1 MIMRRRDVL
10 GFALAGC
17 VLPSWA
23 NKTSDPLTTPAAAAA
38 VTQLAQAPMTSVAR
52 AGDSRIVAAG
62 WRGLVGVSDDAGRS
76 WRQAQVPVSVDLT
89 SICFTNAQH
98 GWAVG
103 MDGVLLESIDG
114 GMSWQKRA
122 DGSLAARWM
131 VDKYQAMAT
140 ANPNDKTVESALN
153 ESQAYVKEGPGR
165 PLLDI
170 AFESDEVGYMV
181 GAYGIA
187 FRTADRGK
195 TWEPMIE
202 RVENPNGYHL
212 YDIALHRGNVFI
224 CGELGT
230 LLRLDR
236 ASDRFVKVALP
247 YDGTLFTLVSTKEA
261 LVVAGL
267 RGNAFVSHDE
277 GRSWERS
284 NFAGPVPGSFS
295 GGVVMGGNGIVLA
308 TQSGQIYR
316 STDAGRQFRSQPAT
330 SPMLYS
336 ALLDRGSGS
345 LLTAGSRGLRIETLS

>member
-1 MIMRRRDVL
+1 MTMRRRDVL
-10 GFALAGC
+10 GIAIAGC
-17 VLPSWA
+17 VRPSWA
-23 NKTSDPLTTPAAAAA
+23 NKATDPLTTPAATA
-38 VTQLAQAPMTSVAR
+38 VVSQFAQAPMTSVAKV
-52 AGDSRIVAAG
+52 GNSRIVAAG

-89 SICFTNAQH
+89 SILFTSPQH

-103 MDGVLLESIDG
+103 MDGVLLESMDG

-122 DGSLAARWM
+122 DGSVTAQWM
-131 VDKYQAMAT
+131 VDKYQPLAT
-140 ANPNDKTVESALN
+140 AHPNDKALESALN
-153 ESQAYVKEGPGR
+153 ESRAYVKEGPGR

-170 AFESDEVGYMV
+170 AFESEEVGYMV

-247 YDGTLFTLVSTKEA
+247 YDGTLFTLVSTQEV

-267 RGNAFVSHDE
+267 RGNALVSHDE

-284 NFAGPVPGSFS
+284 NFAGSLPGSFS
-295 GGVVMGGNGIVLA
+295 SGVSVGGSGIVLA

-316 STDAGRQFRSQPAT
+316 STDGGRQFRSQPIK

-336 ALLDRGSGS
+336 ALLDRGTDS
-345 LLTAGSRGLRIETLS
+345 LVTAGSRGLRIETLS